1 MSEKSHVS
9 IEQHFCVVCGSTFE
23 TGHILMELSLR
34 PNLDP
39 YTATGWGL
47 CPEHQKLAD
56 EDYVALVECDLQRS
70 GLPADS
76 RRVKPG
82 EAHRTGRVVHLKRRL
97 FSSTFSVSANETQP
111 FVFIEPGV
119 IELLQSMSAP
129 TKD

>member
-1 MSEKSHVS
+1 MSEKSYVS

-23 TGHILMELSLR
+23 TGNILLELRVR
-34 PNLDP
+34 PNLDR

-56 EDYVALVECDLQRS
+56 EDYVALVECDPQRS
-70 GLPADS
+70 GLSADTE
-76 RRVKPG
+76 RVKPG
-82 EAHRTGRVVHLKRRL
+82 QVHRTGRVAHLKRHL
-97 FSSTFSVSANETQP
+97 FSRIFSVAASETEP
-111 FVFIEPGV
+111 FVFVEPGV